1 MIRIS
6 RLQSRVIAFTVI
18 IFALFIGIL
27 ITRTQQDPKR
37 PRREMK
43 FSGAE
48 ITSTGFIL
56 NNFQRTEIKDGK
68 TLWVMKA
75 DQGEYLKGQD
85 SVKLTNSFLTIYQD
99 NGDVVEVI
107 SDSSI
112 MELIAGKLNTAKM
125 IGNVKMNVN
134 KERYVYTQE
143 ALYDKNREIITA
155 PGYAKIED
163 RNIILEGKELSV
175 LIKESS
181 LSFGSNVITTIKR
194 KESL

>member
-1 MIRIS
+1 MFRIS
-6 RLQSRVIAFTVI
+6 RLQSRVLAFTVI
-18 IFALFIGIL
+18 FVAFGLGIL

-37 PRREMK
+37 PKREMK

-68 TLWVMKA
+68 TLWIMKA

-85 SVKLTNSFLTIYQD
+85 SVKLTNSFLTLYQE
-99 NGDVVEVI
+99 NGDVVEVK
-107 SDSSI
+107 SDSAI
-112 MELIAGKLNTAKM
+112 MELLAGKLNTAKM

-143 ALYDKNREIITA
+143 ALYDKNKEVITA

-175 LIKESS
+175 LVKESS
-181 LSFGSNVITTIKR
+181 LSFSRDVITTIKR

>member
-1 MIRIS
+1 
-6 RLQSRVIAFTVI
+6 
-18 IFALFIGIL
+18 
-27 ITRTQQDPKR
+27 
-37 PRREMK
+37 MK

-68 TLWVMKA
+68 TLWIMKA

-85 SVKLTNSFLTIYQD
+85 SVKLTNSFLTLYQE
-99 NGDVVEVI
+99 NGDVVEVK
-107 SDSSI
+107 SDSAI
-112 MELIAGKLNTAKM
+112 MELLAGKLNTAKM

-143 ALYDKNREIITA
+143 ALYDKNKEVITA

-175 LIKESS
+175 LVKESS
-181 LSFGSNVITTIKR
+181 LSFSRDVITTIKR